1 MSGSAPIRAHYAP
14 QRRTMAHRAFLA
26 VALCLIAVQQLA
38 ARDGKSNP
46 NQAGSNASNVTA
58 LVGGTVIDL
67 SNWGR
72 SAHDLH
78 DAVVLIHDNRIA
90 DVGPRSSVTIP
101 KNARVIDCT
110 GKYIVPGYV
119 DGYAGMSTQGQANAN
134 LYMGVTTVAA
144 ASDARRGPVYLG
156 ANPSPHIYLIDSAG
170 STDNWSLLARQ
181 PEWSTLL
188 YQREH
193 ATELSADDTARQLE
207 ATAKLGTR
215 VIKIS
220 SNITAANTQ
229 WIINRAHQQGLVTY
243 GIFVATP
250 YRVGIES
257 GVDALPFLAHY
268 ELGSIPEELQRP
280 LSEDSDGAAADTAF
294 DYAERIPPNDRRL
307 LAYAKLLGSHHAVL
321 MPAFSNYYLQ
331 LPGHRNL
338 WKEPAA
344 KLLEPAHLST
354 PPDPETGEL
363 YYPLSPW
370 THRLPAIGQRYLEDN
385 LRKKAELAAHKLW
398 SINQTIFRDE
408 PHYLAASGSPIGGTM
423 PGISLHTEMELLVRL
438 GLSPREA
445 LAAATGNYSLAFGW
459 NELGAVLPGR
469 RADILILDADPTEN
483 IWNARRFSTLLLDG
497 NVLDRESLLKLKK

>member
-1 MSGSAPIRAHYAP
+1 MSGSPSIRVHLAPLRSDFARAAL
-14 QRRTMAHRAFLA
+14 LA
-26 VALCLIAVQQLA
+26 VVLCLTAAQTLF
-38 ARDGKSNP
+38 ARDGKSN
-46 NQAGSNASNVTA
+46 AGQSNSNAANVTA

-67 SNWGR
+67 GDWGR

-78 DAVVLIHDNRIA
+78 DAVVILHDNRIA
-90 DVGPRSSVTIP
+90 EVGPRSTVVVP

-110 GKYIVPGYV
+110 GKYIIPGYV

-134 LYMGVTTVAA
+134 LYMGVTTVVAA
-144 ASDARRGPVYLG
+144 TDARRGPVYLG
-156 ANPSPHIYLIDSAG
+156 ANPSPHIYLMDSAG
-170 STDNWSLLARQ
+170 TTDNWSLLARQ
-181 PEWSTLL
+181 PAWSTLL
-188 YQREH
+188 YQGQR
-193 ATELSADDTARQLE
+193 ATELTTDDTARQLE
-207 ATAKLGTR
+207 ATARLGTR

-229 WIINRAHQQGLVTY
+229 WIISRAHQQGLITY
-243 GIFVATP
+243 GILVATP
-250 YRVGIES
+250 YRVGVES

-280 LSEDSDGAAADTAF
+280 LVEDSDGAAADSAF

-307 LAYAKLLGSHHAVL
+307 LAYAKLLGARHAVL

-338 WKEPAA
+338 WQEPAA
-344 KLLEPAHLST
+344 KLLDPLHLSS
-354 PPDPETGEL
+354 PPDPETGEIV
-363 YYPLSPW
+363 YPLSPW
-370 THRLPAIGQRYLEDN
+370 THRLPAVGQRYLEDN
-385 LRKKAELAAHKLW
+385 LRKKAELVAHRLW
-398 SINQTIFRDE
+398 NINQTIFRAE

-423 PGISLHTEMELLVRL
+423 PGISMHTEMELLCRL

-445 LAAATGNYSLAFGW
+445 LAAATSNYSLAFGW
-459 NELGAVLPGR
+459 NELGAILPGR

-483 IWNARRFSTLLLDG
+483 IWNARRFSTLILDG